1 MWRSIGVR
9 KLRGMPP
16 TPLTERALAPDLA
29 RGAMLVLIALANVR
43 LYLYGRE
50 AGVFAYPLAGDALE
64 RIVLFLQVVLVDG
77 RAYPMFAALFGYGI
91 VQLSRRL
98 PDARKVVRR
107 RGAWMIAIGALHGV
121 LLFSADIVGAYGLI
135 AVAGAGVLLK
145 AKDRTLATLIAGWLV
160 LAAAAG
166 VMESGGG
173 GGAGVLPSMLETD
186 RWAAVVLRVQEWV
199 VGGLI
204 LQALLGLVAPVLIGV
219 WAARR
224 RVLDEPERHRRLLR
238 WVAAVGLPLAIVG
251 GLPKAL
257 MVAGWWADPS
267 SAATIVAD
275 SLHNLTGYAGGVG
288 YAALAGLLAIRYAD
302 HRNRAV
308 TALAALGQRSLSGY
322 LAQSVVFVAVLAS
335 YGGGLGDDVG
345 VPLAAL
351 LAVATWAATVLA
363 ADLMRRRGYRGPAEV
378 VLRRL
383 TYKKVNVG
391 DGMTG

>member
-1 MWRSIGVR
+1 
-9 KLRGMPP
+9 MPP

-29 RGAMLVLIALANVR
+29 RGAMLLLIALANVR

-50 AGVFAYPLAGDALE
+50 AGVFAYPLASDALDQL
-64 RIVLFLQVVLVDG
+64 VLFPQVVLVDG

-98 PDARKVVRR
+98 PNATRVVRR

-135 AVAGAGVLLK
+135 AVAGAGVMLK
-145 AKDRTLATLIAGWLV
+145 AKDRTLAILIAGWLV

-166 VMESGGG
+166 LMESGGGGGG

-186 RWAAVVLRVQEWV
+186 RLAAVVLRVQEWI

-204 LQALLGLVAPVLIGV
+204 LQALLALVAPVLIGV

-224 RVLDEPERHRRLLR
+224 RLLDEPERHRRLLR
-238 WVAAVGLPLAIVG
+238 WAAGAGLALAIAG
-251 GLPKAL
+251 GLPKAS
-257 MVAGWWADPS
+257 MVAGWWGDPS

-288 YAALAGLLAIRYAD
+288 YAALAGLIALRVAGRPG
-302 HRNRAV
+302 RAV
-308 TALAALGQRSLSGY
+308 TALAALGQRSLTGY
-322 LAQSVVFVAVLAS
+322 LTQSVVFVAVLAS

-345 VPLAAL
+345 VPVAAL
-351 LAVATWAATVLA
+351 LAVVTWGATVVA
-363 ADLMRRRGYRGPAEV
+363 ADLMGTRGYRGPAELA
-378 VLRRL
+378 LRRL
-383 TYKKVNVG
+383 TYGKLNVG
-391 DGMTG
+391 DGMTR